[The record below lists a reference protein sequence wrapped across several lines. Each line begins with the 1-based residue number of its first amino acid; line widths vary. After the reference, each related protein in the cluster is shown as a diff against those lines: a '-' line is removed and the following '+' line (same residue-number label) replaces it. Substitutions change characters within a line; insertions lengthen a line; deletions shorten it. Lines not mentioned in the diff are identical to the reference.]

1 MVLRTRDGRNFEKVI
16 QPSHALKILAPSL
29 SYRLEWA
36 KEWFYCAM
44 PRRTRLMRP
53 SSRHHGAEGVRRR
66 ERRGRRWLSG
76 SYLLM
81 SLVQRVLCAEGMLIN
96 HSLEGFGILRANG

>member
-1 MVLRTRDGRNFEKVI
+1 MVLRTQDERNFEKVI

-44 PRRTRLMRP
+44 PRRTKLTRP
-53 SSRHHGAEGVRRR
+53 SSRHYGAERARRR
-66 ERRGRRWLSG
+66 ERRGRRWLNG

-81 SLVQRVLCAEGMLIN
+81 SLVQRVLCAEGTLIG